1 MQTHDNLQRQVNE
14 YFKSSAAHWQNIYT
28 EQELLPRIYQ
38 DRHNTT
44 LAWVRGLGLP
54 KQARI
59 LEVGCGAG
67 LMSVEL
73 AIDGYT
79 IDAMDSTSSMLH
91 ITEKNARVQGVKNR
105 IRLHLADVH
114 ALPFEARTFDLVIAI
129 GVIPWLHSERVGL
142 QEMQRVLKPCGYL
155 LITADNDARLIRT
168 LDPASCPLFAPL
180 REIAKRTLQRFGRW
194 SPATGFQAKRHDR
207 DEIHRLMNGSG
218 FQELRSCTVGFGP
231 FTFFGRRLFTDSMG
245 MRIHKRLQTLAIKP
259 RWSPIRWTGSHYLV
273 LAAKNPLTSSGAVM
287 VARMKCGARLPS

>member
-1 MQTHDNLQRQVNE
+1 MQTHDNLQREVNE
-14 YFKSSAAHWQNIYT
+14 YFESSSAYWQNIYA
-28 EQELLPRIYQ
+28 EKELLSRIYQ

-44 LAWVRGLGLP
+44 LGWIRRLGLR
-54 KQARI
+54 KEARI

-73 AIDGYT
+73 AVDGYT

-91 ITEKNARVQGVKNR
+91 NTQKNARVQGVKNR

-114 ALPFEARTFDLVIAI
+114 ALPFEASTFDLVIAI
-129 GVIPWLHSERVGL
+129 GVLPWLHSERVGL
-142 QEMQRVLKPCGYL
+142 EEMQRVLKPGGYL

-180 REIAKRTLQRFGRW
+180 RAIAKRMLQHFGRW

-207 DEIHRLMNGSG
+207 HEIDRLMNRSG

-231 FTFFGRRLFTDSMG
+231 FTFFGRRLLTDSMG
-245 MRIHKRLQTLAIKP
+245 MRIHKRLQTLASKP
-259 RWSPIRWTGSHYLV
+259 RWSPFRWRGSHYLV
-273 LAAKNPLTSSGAVM
+273 LAAKTVERAENSRRNL
-287 VARMKCGARLPS
+287 